1 MAITDDLST
10 SLKEAM
16 KAKDKTKLNA
26 IRQIQ
31 TEIAK
36 KKAEKGEEATDEL
49 ALRVISSYVKKMTK
63 AVEEYQSLG
72 ERGEDM
78 ANQIQLEVDFL
89 SDWLPEQLSE
99 EDVSKLVDEVLSEL
113 GLEND
118 SIFKLALRLE
128 KIALEDDYFVEKKL
142 YPNVDF
148 YSGIVMRALGIP
160 NSMFTAVFALARTAG
175 WTAHWN
181 EMFVADN
188 LKIGRPRQIY
198 KGKLLRNVSLD
209 RNVSKD

>member
-1 MAITDDLST
+1 MSVTDDLST

-36 KKAEKGEEATDEL
+36 KKAEKGDEVTDEL
-49 ALRVISSYVKKMTK
+49 ALGVISSYVKKMTK

-78 ANQIQLEVDFL
+78 ANQIQLEIDFL

-99 EDVSKLVDEVLSEL
+99 EDVAKLVDEVLSEL
-113 GLEND
+113 GEVD
-118 SIFKLALRLE
+118 MSQMGRIIGAVMAKGDGIDGSI
-128 KIALEDDYFVEKKL
+128 
-142 YPNVDF
+142 
-148 YSGIVMRALGIP
+148 
-160 NSMFTAVFALARTAG
+160 
-175 WTAHWN
+175 
-181 EMFVADN
+181 
-188 LKIGRPRQIY
+188 
-198 KGKLLRNVSLD
+198 
-209 RNVSKD
+209 VSKIVGEKLPKNT